1 MHFKENI
8 QAYKHK
14 NFNMQNSNNNNK
26 LIFGLCGYCCTNFM
40 IPYPESKNVGKP

>member
-14 NFNMQNSNNNNK
+14 NFNMQNSNYKK
-26 LIFGLCGYCCTNFM
+26 LIFRLCGYCCTNFI
-40 IPYPESKNVGKP
+40 IP

>member
-14 NFNMQNSNNNNK
+14 NFNMQNSNYNNK
-26 LIFGLCGYCCTNFM
+26 LIFGLCSYCCTNFI